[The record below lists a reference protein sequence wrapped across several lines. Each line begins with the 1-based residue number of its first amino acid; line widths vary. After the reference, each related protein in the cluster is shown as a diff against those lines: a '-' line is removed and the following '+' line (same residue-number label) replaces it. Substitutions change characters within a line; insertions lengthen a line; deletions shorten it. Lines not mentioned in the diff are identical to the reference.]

1 MLIDAIVRARLGRRG
16 EQEAEHALWLAGG
29 RVAELRPDAAG
40 RRGSVLDAGGHA
52 VVPAFVD
59 AHVHLDKA
67 FLARD
72 AGCCAPRLD
81 AAIRAVAALRETVG
95 LERVRANAERAVDLL
110 VRNGV
115 VAARVHA
122 EIDPVVGL
130 ELVEL
135 QRELGERVAER
146 IELQL
151 VAFPQRGLELAGTI
165 ELMDAALRAGVPV
178 VGGCPYVDSDPGRHL
193 DVVFRLAERYD
204 RAIDLH
210 LDFSDDPGRSLL
222 TSVAERVRAHGVPGR
237 VTLGHVTT
245 LSAMAPEAQAAA
257 LDLLASAGISLV
269 VLPATDLYLAGHGEP
284 GTRSLAPIARARR
297 AGVRVAIANN
307 NLDNPFAPFG
317 NASLLHAA
325 WLAGVVQR
333 MADAESRRFLCEA
346 ISHEP
351 AAILGLPV
359 HGPMQG
365 AFAHLVLL
373 DADHP
378 DDIVSSAP
386 PVLATLRSGRLTHR
400 LAGVGVPSSAR
411 AE

>member
-1 MLIDAIVRARLGRRG
+1 MLIDAIVRARLAQAVAGAGAG
-16 EQEAEHALWLAGG
+16 ERAICFAGG
-29 RVAELRPDAAG
+29 RVAELRSDALGLA
-40 RRGSVLDAGGHA
+40 GSVLDAGGRA
-52 VVPAFVD
+52 VAPAFVD

-67 FLARD
+67 FLSQD

-81 AAIRAVAALRETVG
+81 AAIRAVAALRETISV
-95 LERVRANAERAVDLL
+95 ERVRANAERALELL
-110 VRNGV
+110 IENGV

-122 EIDPVVGL
+122 EIDPAVGL
-130 ELVEL
+130 RLVEL
-135 QRELGERVAER
+135 QQELAERVAER

-151 VAFPQRGLELAGTI
+151 VAFPQRGLELAGMI
-165 ELMDAALRAGVPV
+165 DLMDAALRSGVPV

-193 DVVFRLAERYD
+193 DVVFQLAERYD
-204 RAIDLH
+204 APIDLH

-222 TSVAERVRAHGVPGR
+222 ALVAERVHAHGVPGR

-245 LSAMAPEAQAAA
+245 LSAMTLDAQAAA

-325 WLAGVVQR
+325 WLAGIVQR
-333 MADAESRRFLCEA
+333 LADAESRRFLFEA
-346 ISHEP
+346 ITSQP
-351 AAILGLPV
+351 ASLLGLAL
-359 HGPMQG
+359 HGPIEG
-365 AFAHLVLL
+365 ALAHLVLL
-373 DADHP
+373 DTDQP
-378 DDIVSSAP
+378 DAIVSRAP
-386 PVLATLRSGRLTHR
+386 AVLATIRSGRLTHR
-400 LAGVGVPSSAR
+400 LLSAQLR
-411 AE
+411 S